1 MDTFEIQTSNNYF
14 YRKVIKI
21 GIPIFLS
28 QFLTSLLSI
37 IDTVM
42 VSVLGDNAISAVG
55 LSANFGF
62 FIIMIMFGFLS
73 GLGIYIAQ
81 YYGSKEYHNIH
92 KVFIISLIVGFIIST
107 LFFIVVRFF
116 PEFIVGLYNN
126 GDDIIVRNAIKTYAV
141 DYLRVISFSYFPMTL
156 SFVIIMLMRN
166 TEQVIFPQV
175 VSVITVLINTFLN
188 YVLITGNLGFPRLE
202 VEGAAIASLISS
214 TTGTVILVTYML
226 FSTREV
232 LQTKFSLIKDITK
245 DFISMLAKK
254 ALPVAI
260 NETIWGLGMSM
271 YLMAMGFIG
280 GHAIASVQIS
290 NMIMGLFWVANAGI
304 STACAIMI
312 GNKLGENQIEVAKR
326 WGLKFTRLSFVTG
339 LILGILLFVT
349 SSYIPLIFTNSSE
362 LVKENLRLILMM
374 FSFYIPIKFTN
385 AIQIIGTLRAG
396 GDTRYAL
403 FSEILPLWLFG
414 VPMAFVLS
422 IYTTLPLWLILLIIN
437 LEEVIKL
444 VSLMKRFFSYK
455 WANNLTLEH

>member
-1 MDTFEIQTSNNYF
+1 MDTFETQISNNYF

-37 IDTVM
+37 IDTIM

-62 FIIMIMFGFLS
+62 FIIMILFGFLS
-73 GLGIYIAQ
+73 GLGIFIAQ
-81 YYGSKEYHNIH
+81 YYGSKEIHNIH
-92 KVFIISLIVGFIIST
+92 KVFVISFIVGLIIST
-107 LFFIVVRFF
+107 LFFVLVHFF

-126 GDDIIVRNAIKTYAV
+126 GDDPFVREAIKTYAV
-141 DYLRVISFSYFPMTL
+141 GYLKIISYSYFPMTF
-156 SFVIIMLMRN
+156 SFLIIMLMRN
-166 TEQVIFPQV
+166 TEQVVFPQI

-202 VEGAAIASLISS
+202 VEGAALASLISS
-214 TTGTVILVTYML
+214 SVGMSILVIYMI
-226 FSTREV
+226 FSKRDV
-232 LQTKFSLIKDITK
+232 LKVRITVLKDISK
-245 DFISMLAKK
+245 EFVSKLAKK
-254 ALPVAI
+254 ALPVAL

-280 GHAIASVQIS
+280 GHAIASVQIA
-290 NMIMGLFWVANAGI
+290 NMVMGLFWVANAGI

-312 GNKLGENQIEVAKR
+312 GNKLGENQIDVAKK
-326 WGLKFTRLSFVTG
+326 WGLKFTRLSFTAG
-339 LILGILLFVT
+339 LILGVTLFFT

-362 LVKENLRLILMM
+362 LVKENLRLILIV
-374 FSFYIPIKFTN
+374 FSFYVPIKFTN

-403 FSEILPLWLFG
+403 FSEIIPLWLFG
-414 VPMAFVLS
+414 VPLAFLLS
-422 IYTTLPLWLILLIIN
+422 IYSTLPVWAILAIIN
-437 LEEVIKL
+437 LEEVLKL
-444 VSLMKRFFSYK
+444 IALLKRFFSYK
-455 WANNLTLEH
+455 WANNLTTN

>member
-1 MDTFEIQTSNNYF
+1 MDPIEFETSNHHF

-81 YYGSKEYHNIH
+81 YYGSKETHNIH
-92 KVFIISLIVGFIIST
+92 KVFIISLIVGGIIST
-107 LFFIVVRFF
+107 LFFVVVRFY

-126 GDDIIVRNAIKTYAV
+126 GDDLIERALIKNYAIE
-141 DYLRVISFSYFPMTL
+141 YLRVISFSYFPMTL

-202 VEGAAIASLISS
+202 VEGAALASLISS
-214 TTGTVILVTYML
+214 SIGTVILVSYML
-226 FSTREV
+226 FSNREV
-232 LQTKFSLIKDITK
+232 LQIKFSLIKDITK
-245 DFISMLAKK
+245 DFVSKLAKK
-254 ALPVAI
+254 ALPVAL

-312 GNKLGENQIEVAKR
+312 GNKLGENKIEVAKN
-326 WGLKFTRLSFVTG
+326 WGLKFTKLSFFAGV
-339 LILGILLFVT
+339 ILGILLFIL
-349 SSYIPLIFTNSSE
+349 SPYIPLVFTNSSE

-403 FSEILPLWLFG
+403 FSEIIPLWVFG
-414 VPMAFVLS
+414 VPMAFYLS
-422 IYTTLPLWLILLIIN
+422 INTSLPLWLILLIIN
-437 LEEVIKL
+437 VEEVFKL
-444 VSLMKRFFSYK
+444 IALMIRFFSYK
-455 WANNLTLEH
+455 WANNLTMD